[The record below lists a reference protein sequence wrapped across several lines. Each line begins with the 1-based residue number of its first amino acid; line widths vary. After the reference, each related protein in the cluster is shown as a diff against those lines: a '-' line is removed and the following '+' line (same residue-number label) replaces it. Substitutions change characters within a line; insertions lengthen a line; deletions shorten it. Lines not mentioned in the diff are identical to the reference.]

1 MYLRSRMSGNR
12 IDQAVDFFITNII
25 AKEVKNVASLKKSSL
40 TKFSLGGILVT
51 LGIVYGDIGTSPL
64 YVMKSV
70 IHGNGGL
77 ENISENFILGTLSLV
92 FWTLTILTTIKYV
105 FITLKADNKGEGG
118 IFSLYTLVRNRSKW
132 LVIPAMIGG
141 SALLAD
147 GMLTPAVTV
156 TSAVEGLKL
165 LPVFKD
171 FFGDSQRNIVILV
184 IIIICFLFFIQHS
197 GTEFIGKLFGPIMF
211 LWFSS
216 LAVFGIINL
225 AGNLSLLRALSPYY
239 AVNIL
244 FSNDNKLGFFILG
257 GIFLC
262 STGAEALY
270 SDLGHVGRKNIYLT
284 WPFVKVCLILNY
296 FGQGAWI
303 LSEKSN
309 PSHTILENINPFFQM
324 IPSGFLIYGIT
335 ISTLAAIIASQA
347 LISGSFTIVSEAIK
361 LNLFPRL
368 HTLYPSSL
376 KGQLYIP
383 ALNRILWIAC
393 IGIVLY
399 FQSSDKMEAAY
410 GLAITV
416 TMLMTTILLFNYM
429 LKKQVPLILALIIL
443 VFFMSFETSFF
454 LANIIKFFHGGFV
467 AVIIAIS
474 ILFIMYIWDRS
485 HIIKMRF
492 REVVPIENYIKQLS
506 QLRHDPDVPKY
517 ASNLVCLTNCPNT
530 KEVERKIMYFL
541 LDKRPKRADVYWF
554 VNVYVTDEPYQADYV
569 VEKYNTSFI
578 VNIQINLGFR
588 IEQNLNVFLRQI
600 STEMVNNKEIDNQ
613 SNAYSI
619 IPNRKLG
626 DFRFVFIE
634 EVLSNQSSL
643 SGWDSFLLRTKSL
656 IQKFTVSPSNWFGLD
671 TSDVYIEKVPMI
683 LGHSN
688 RTVLKRSSKSPGE
701 KHKED
706 PAIF

>member
-1 MYLRSRMSGNR
+1 MVSSEKSG
-12 IDQAVDFFITNII
+12 IT
-25 AKEVKNVASLKKSSL
+25 KL
-40 TKFSLGGILVT
+40 TLGGVLVT
-51 LGIVYGDIGTSPL
+51 LGVVYGDIGTSPL

-70 IHGNGGL
+70 LQGNGGL
-77 ENISENFILGTLSLV
+77 ENVSENFILGTLSLV
-92 FWTLTILTTIKYV
+92 FWTVTILTTIKYV
-105 FITLKADNKGEGG
+105 LITLKADNKGEGG
-118 IFSLYTLVRNRSKW
+118 IFSLFTLVRNQSKW

-171 FFGDSQRNIVILV
+171 LFGNNQGNIVILV
-184 IIIICFLFFIQHS
+184 IIIICILFFIQHS

-239 AVNIL
+239 AINIL
-244 FSNDNKLGFFILG
+244 FSDDNKLGFFILG
-257 GIFLC
+257 SIFLC

-270 SDLGHVGRKNIYLT
+270 SDLGHVGRKNIYFT
-284 WPFVKVCLILNY
+284 WPYVKLSLLLNY

-303 LSEKSN
+303 LSAKN
-309 PSHTILENINPFFQM
+309 IPAHTVLEDINPFYQM
-324 IPSGFLIYGIT
+324 IPSSFLIYGII
-335 ISTLAAIIASQA
+335 ISTFAAIIASQA
-347 LISGSFTIVSEAIK
+347 LISGSFTLVSEAIK
-361 LNLFPRL
+361 LNLFPKL

-383 ALNRILWIAC
+383 AINRILCIVC
-393 IGIVLY
+393 IGIVLH

-429 LKKQVPLILALIIL
+429 RKKKTPIVLAVIMLI
-443 VFFMSFETSFF
+443 FFMTFEISFF

-474 ILFIMYIWDRS
+474 ILFVMYIWYRS

-492 REVVPIENYIKQLS
+492 RDVVPIENYIKQLN

-530 KEVERKIMYFL
+530 QKIERKIMYFL
-541 LDKRPKRADVYWF
+541 LDKRPKKADVYWF

-600 STEMVNNKEIDNQ
+600 STELVNNNEIEHQFNT
-613 SNAYSI
+613 YSI

-643 SGWDSFLLRTKSL
+643 SNWDSFLLRTKFF

-683 LGHSN
+683 IGHSN
-688 RTVLKRSSKSPGE
+688 RTVLKRSLKVPGE
-701 KHKED
+701 NIEET
-706 PAIF
+706 AISQDDF

>member
-1 MYLRSRMSGNR
+1 MVSSKKSG
-12 IDQAVDFFITNII
+12 ITN
-25 AKEVKNVASLKKSSL
+25 L
-40 TKFSLGGILVT
+40 TLGGILVT
-51 LGIVYGDIGTSPL
+51 LGVVYGDIGTSPL

-70 IHGNGGL
+70 LQGNGGL
-77 ENISENFILGTLSLV
+77 QSVSENFILGTLSLV
-92 FWTLTILTTIKYV
+92 FWTITILTTIKYV

-118 IFSLYTLVRNRSKW
+118 IFSLFTLVRNQAKW

-171 FFGDSQRNIVILV
+171 LFGNSQDNIVILV
-184 IIIICFLFFIQHS
+184 IIIICTLFFIQHS

-239 AVNIL
+239 AINIL
-244 FSNDNKLGFFILG
+244 FSDDNKLGFFILG
-257 GIFLC
+257 SIFLC

-270 SDLGHVGRKNIYLT
+270 SDLGHVGRKNIYFT
-284 WPFVKVCLILNY
+284 WPFVKLSLLLNY

-303 LSEKSN
+303 LSAKN
-309 PSHTILENINPFFQM
+309 IPAHAMLEDINPFYQM
-324 IPSGFLIYGIT
+324 IPSGFLIYGII
-335 ISTLAAIIASQA
+335 ISTFAAIIASQA
-347 LISGSFTIVSEAIK
+347 LISGSFTLVSEAIK

-383 ALNRILWIAC
+383 AINRILCIVC
-393 IGIVLY
+393 IGIVLH
-399 FQSSDKMEAAY
+399 FRSSDKMEAAY

-429 LKKQVPLILALIIL
+429 RKKKTPIVLAIIML
-443 VFFMSFETSFF
+443 VFFMTFEFSFF

-474 ILFIMYIWDRS
+474 ILFIMYIWYRS

-492 REVVPIENYIKQLS
+492 RDVVPIENYIKQLN

-530 KEVERKIMYFL
+530 KKIERKVMYFL
-541 LDKRPKRADVYWF
+541 LDKRPKKADVYWF
-554 VNVYVTDEPYQADYV
+554 VNVYVTDEPYQAEYI

-588 IEQNLNVFLRQI
+588 VEQNLNVFLRQI
-600 STEMVNNKEIDNQ
+600 STELVNNNEIEHQFNT
-613 SNAYSI
+613 YSI

-643 SGWDSFLLRTKSL
+643 SNWDSFLLRTKL
-656 IQKFTVSPSNWFGLD
+656 FIQKFTVSPSNWFGLD

-683 LGHSN
+683 IGHSN
-688 RTVLKRSSKSPGE
+688 RTILKRSLKTPGE
-701 KHKED
+701 KHPED
-706 PAIF
+706 LISQDIE

>member
-1 MYLRSRMSGNR
+1 MQRGKKVEISSNKSK
-12 IDQAVDFFITNII
+12 TS
-25 AKEVKNVASLKKSSL
+25 KLK
-40 TKFSLGGILVT
+40 LGGILVT
-51 LGIVYGDIGTSPL
+51 LGVVYGDIGTSPL

-70 IHGNGGL
+70 LYGNGGL
-77 ENISENFILGTLSLV
+77 ENVSENFILGTLSLV

-105 FITLKADNKGEGG
+105 LITLKADNNGEGG
-118 IFSLYTLVRNRSKW
+118 IFSLFTLVRNRARW

-165 LPVFKD
+165 LPVFHD
-171 FFGDSQRNIVILV
+171 LFGTNQGNIVILV
-184 IIIICFLFFIQHS
+184 IVIICLLFFIQRI

-216 LAVFGIINL
+216 LALFGIMNL
-225 AGNLSLLRALSPYY
+225 AGNLSLLRALSPHY
-239 AVNIL
+239 AINIL
-244 FSNDNKLGFFILG
+244 FSADNKQGFFILG
-257 GIFLC
+257 SIFLC

-270 SDLGHVGRKNIYLT
+270 SDLGHVGRRNIYFT
-284 WPFVKVCLILNY
+284 WPFVKISLLVNY

-303 LSEKSN
+303 LSAKNN
-309 PSHTILENINPFFQM
+309 PNHALLEELNPFYQM
-324 IPSGFLIYGIT
+324 IPSGFLIYGII

-347 LISGSFTIVSEAIK
+347 LISGSFTLVSEAIK

-376 KGQLYIP
+376 KGQLYVP
-383 ALNRILWIAC
+383 AVNRILCFVC

-399 FQSSDKMEAAY
+399 FRSSEKMESAY

-429 LKKQVPLILALIIL
+429 LKKKTPIVLATIML
-443 VFFMSFETSFF
+443 VFFMSFEISFF
-454 LANIIKFFHGGFV
+454 LSNIIKFFHGGFV
-467 AVIIAIS
+467 AVIIAFT
-474 ILFIMYIWDRS
+474 ILFVMYIWDRS

-492 REVVPIENYIKQLS
+492 REVVPIENYIKQLD
-506 QLRHDPDVPKY
+506 QLRHDPDIPKY

-530 KEVERKIMYFL
+530 KEIERKVMYFL
-541 LDKRPKRADVYWF
+541 LDKRPKKADVYWF

-569 VEKYNTSFI
+569 VEKYKTSFI
-578 VNIQINLGFR
+578 VNVQINLGFR
-588 IEQNLNVFLRQI
+588 VEQNLNIFLRQI
-600 STEMVNNKEIDNQ
+600 STELVNNKEIEKQIN
-613 SNAYSI
+613 NYSI
-619 IPNRKLG
+619 LPNRKLG

-634 EVLSNQSSL
+634 EVLSHESSL
-643 SGWDSFLLRTKSL
+643 SAWDSLLLRTKFF

-683 LGHSN
+683 LGQSN
-688 RTVLKRSSKSPGE
+688 RTVLKRSSKE
-701 KHKED
+701 
-706 PAIF
+706 